1 MPKLV
6 AVTALILT
14 TTMDVLQE
22 RCTGDHDD
30 VDGCDSENEGAN
42 KVEDKGESKSDY
54 KDDDADPEPSTRPHP
69 VNYCGGWR

>member
-22 RCTGDHDD
+22 LCTGDHDD

-42 KVEDKGESKSDY
+42 NVEDKGESKSDY
-54 KDDDADPEPSTRPHP
+54 KGDDADPEPSTPTHR
-69 VNYCGGWR
+69 VDYCDG